1 MNTKTQRIKDPVTMG
16 ELIDLIEETHHTF
29 TRTEL
34 SRIANLMEDPSFAEH
49 PHFEDIRQC
58 FSTLRA
64 DLEPHMSKE
73 EFILFPYI
81 TALEAD
87 PASPPESCFGS
98 VSHPIRAMRFEHIA
112 MVGMLETLRELTE
125 QYRPAA
131 ECNPQIFLIFAALAA
146 LDADLVEHMHWED
159 NVLFPRALQLE
170 SRIASRKNPDE
181 SA

>member
-1 MNTKTQRIKDPVTMG
+1 MKIKAQRTTDPVTMG

-29 TRTEL
+29 TRSEM
-34 SRIANLMEDPSFAEH
+34 SRIASLMEDPSFAELS
-49 PHFEDIRQC
+49 HFEDIRQC
-58 FSTLRA
+58 FSALRA

-73 EFILFPYI
+73 ELILFPYI

-87 PASPPESCFGS
+87 PTRQPESCFSS
-98 VSHPIRAMRFEHIA
+98 VAHPIRAMRFEHITMA
-112 MVGMLETLRELTE
+112 GMLETLRELTE

-131 ECNPQIFLIFAALAA
+131 ESDPQIFLIFAALAA

-159 NVLFPRALQLE
+159 HVLFPRALQLE
-170 SRIASRKNPDE
+170 SRVVIRKNPAE